1 MAHEAV
7 INFIFNSQG
16 ALRELSSFSNKFT
29 QTIEKLSNSSIAK
42 FGRIG
47 AVLGSVFS
55 IKGFY
60 DHTKAIGDLATKYDQ
75 LPIEQIS
82 RFSNAMELLGSTDEE
97 AVHTL
102 DNLEK
107 KLTDLRQGGSWSGLL
122 TAWGITPT
130 QANGQMKTSIELFNE
145 IIQKVRELNKEGV
158 RVDSGALNKMFGEIG
173 LDERGIVS
181 FNRLVK
187 MSDDEL
193 EEYTKQLNTMGTVSK
208 DTYKNFNRLERS
220 ITILKSSF
228 RTLGETLSQTFLP
241 DFVEWISKLVD
252 KFNKLDDTTKNWIIG
267 GIGILI
273 ILPQVIGLFKGL
285 ATILGI
291 ISAHPIILL
300 LAGIIALA
308 TNLGGC
314 RDKLDE
320 LHKKFDDWIDD
331 LRKDHPFLARFFDQ
345 LSKMIEGVLHP
356 IESLKKAWKQIKR
369 SFGFGDD
376 GDIDIKES
384 KEVKKSILFNNR
396 TQFPT
401 FTPIEGGNRIEKNTF
416 GLSPTYNINVYGNM
430 DETLVDRLTTKT
442 NTNLKNIAGQL
453 GGAYVKGGV

>member
-7 INFIFNSQG
+7 INFIFNSQE
-16 ALRELSSFSNKFT
+16 ALREISSFSNKFT
-29 QTIEKLSNSSIAK
+29 QTIERLSNSSIAK

-107 KLTDLRQGGSWSGLL
+107 KLTDLRQGGTWSGLL
-122 TAWGITPT
+122 TAWGVMPT
-130 QANGQMKTSIELFNE
+130 ENGRMKTSIELFSE

-158 RVDSGALNKMFGEIG
+158 KIDSGSLNKMFGEIG
-173 LDERGIVS
+173 LDERGIIS
-181 FNRLVK
+181 FNKLIK

-193 EEYTKQLNTMGTVSK
+193 KEYTKLLNSMGIVSN
-208 DTYKNFNRLERS
+208 DTYKNFDKLRQSFVL
-220 ITILKSSF
+220 LKSSVIAF
-228 RTLGETLSQTFLP
+228 GETLSQTFLP
-241 DFVEWISKLVD
+241 DFVKWISELVN
-252 KFNKLDDTTKNWIIG
+252 KFNKLDTTTQNWILG
-267 GIGILI
+267 SVGLFVF
-273 ILPQVIGLFKGL
+273 LPQIIGLFKVLSSIL
-285 ATILGI
+285 AL

-300 LAGIIALA
+300 LGGITALA
-308 TNLGGC
+308 MNLGGC

-320 LHKKFDDWIDD
+320 LHKSFDDWINS
-331 LRKDHPFLARFFDQ
+331 LRKDHPFLASFFDQ
-345 LSKMIEGVLHP
+345 LSEMIEGLLHP
-356 IESLKKAWKQIKR
+356 IETVKKAWGRIKR
-369 SFGFGDD
+369 GFGFGDD
-376 GDIDIKES
+376 GDLDIKEE
-384 KEVKKSILFNNR
+384 KEIKKSILLNKAQ
-396 TQFPT
+396 TPV
-401 FTPIEGGNRIEKNTF
+401 FTPIERGGGIERNTF

-430 DETLVDRLTTKT
+430 DEQLVDRLTNRT

>member
-7 INFIFNSQG
+7 INFIFNSQE
-16 ALRELSSFSNKFT
+16 ALREISSFSNKFT
-29 QTIEKLSNSSIAK
+29 QTIDRLSNSSIAK

-47 AVLGSVFS
+47 AILGSAFS

-97 AVHTL
+97 AIHTL
-102 DNLEK
+102 DSLEK

-122 TAWGITPT
+122 TAWQITPT

-158 RVDSGALNKMFGEIG
+158 KIDSGALNRMFGEIG

-181 FNRLVK
+181 FNKLIK

-193 EEYTKQLNTMGTVSK
+193 EEYTKLLDSMGIVSN
-208 DTYKNFNRLERS
+208 DTYKNFDKLRQSFIL
-220 ITILKSSF
+220 LKSSV
-228 RTLGETLSQTFLP
+228 RTFGETLSQTFLP
-241 DFVEWISKLVD
+241 DFVKWISKLVD
-252 KFNKLDDTTKNWIIG
+252 KFNKLDTTTQNWILGSIG
-267 GIGILI
+267 LFVF
-273 ILPQVIGLFKGL
+273 LPQVIGLFKALSAIL
-285 ATILGI
+285 AL

-300 LAGIIALA
+300 LGVIIALA

-320 LHKKFDDWIDD
+320 VRKSFDDWINSI
-331 LRKDHPFLARFFDQ
+331 RKDHPYLATFFDF
-345 LSKMIEGVLHP
+345 LSGAIEGILHP
-356 IESLKKAWKQIKR
+356 IETVKKAWSDLKKK
-369 SFGFGDD
+369 FGFGDD
-376 GDIDIKES
+376 GDLDIKEE
-384 KEVKKSILFNNR
+384 KDIKKSVLFKNP
-396 TQFPT
+396 QIPM
-401 FTPIEGGNRIEKNTF
+401 FTPIQGMGGVEKNTF

-430 DETLVDRLTTKT
+430 DEQLVDRLTNRT